1 MLFQHELKRRP
12 ALLLQALEK
21 FLIELHAQAQVPAL
35 LGLLTAGKVSGD
47 KFTLKHPT
55 IGDIEVTL
63 K

>member
-1 MLFQHELKRRP
+1 MP
-12 ALLLQALEK
+12 ALN
-21 FLIELHAQAQVPAL
+21 IPPARL
-35 LGLLTAGKVSGD
+35 SGD